1 MGRRGQESY
10 DRPDHGRIGR
20 GSDLD
25 RQEALDFVRSKVKN
39 DRLIKHMLAV
49 EAVMRALADR
59 LGENAGRWGLAG
71 LVHDLDYDET
81 VKDPERHG
89 RVGAECL
96 RGMGVAEDIARA
108 VESHAGHIPRES
120 LMDKTLYAVDP
131 LTGLI
136 VAAAL
141 MHPSKSLGE
150 VTTEFVLN
158 RFKEKRFAAGADRG
172 QIKLCADLGLELEE
186 FVDIGLRA
194 MQGISS
200 ELGL

>member
-1 MGRRGQESY
+1 VNRDQ
-10 DRPDHGRIGR
+10 
-20 GSDLD
+20 
-25 RQEALDFVRSKVKN
+25 ALELVESKVKN

-49 EAVMRALADR
+49 EAVMRALAEK
-59 LGENAGRWGLAG
+59 LGEDVEKWGFVG

-89 RVGAECL
+89 KIGAGYL
-96 RGMGVAEDIARA
+96 RELGIEDDVTHA
-108 VESHAGHIPRES
+108 VESHAGHVSRES
-120 LMDKTLYAVDP
+120 RMDKALYATDP

-150 VTTEFVLN
+150 LSVDFVMK
-158 RFKEKRFAAGADRG
+158 RFKEKRFAAGADRDQMRSCEDFG
-172 QIKLCADLGLELEE
+172 VDLEDFVRTGLE
-186 FVDIGLRA
+186 A
-194 MQGISS
+194 MQAISS

>member
-1 MGRRGQESY
+1 
-10 DRPDHGRIGR
+10 
-20 GSDLD
+20 LD

-49 EAVMRALADR
+49 EAVMRALAGR
-59 LGENAGRWGLAG
+59 LGEDAGRWGLAG

-81 VKDPERHG
+81 VKAPERHG
-89 RVGAECL
+89 RVGAEYL
-96 RGMGVAEDIARA
+96 REMGVAEDITRA

-120 LMDKTLYAVDP
+120 PMDRALYAVDP

-150 VTTEFVLN
+150 VTTEFVLK
-158 RFKEKRFAAGADRG
+158 RFKEKRFAAGADRD

>member
-1 MGRRGQESY
+1 MLRE
-10 DRPDHGRIGR
+10 
-20 GSDLD
+20 
-25 RQEALDFVRSKVKN
+25 EALEFVRSKVKN

-49 EAVMRALADR
+49 EAVMRALAKR
-59 LGENAGRWGLAG
+59 LGEDVGIWGLAG

-89 RVGAECL
+89 KVGAAYL
-96 RGMGVAEDIARA
+96 REMGVAEHITRA
-108 VESHAGHIPRES
+108 VESHAGHMPRES
-120 LMDKTLYAVDP
+120 KMDKALYAVDP

-141 MHPSKSLGE
+141 MHPSKSLNE

-158 RFKEKRFAAGADRG
+158 RFKEKRFAAGADRD
-172 QIKLCADLGLELEE
+172 QIRTCTDLGLELEE

-194 MQGISS
+194 MQDISAD
-200 ELGL
+200 LGL